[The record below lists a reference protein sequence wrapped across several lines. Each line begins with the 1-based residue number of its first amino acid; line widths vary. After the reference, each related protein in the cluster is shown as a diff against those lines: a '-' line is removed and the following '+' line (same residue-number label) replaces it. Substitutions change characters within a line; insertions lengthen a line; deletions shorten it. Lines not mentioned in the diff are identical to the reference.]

1 MSDQPRKPVPLSSAI
16 SWTSSE
22 TPSPERAAY
31 ILKRARL
38 LLGCYRR
45 DAAADPQAYVAT
57 IFEVLRRYPDAMIHD
72 ATDPSEGIASAPR
85 WQSFPPTSGELR
97 GWLEE
102 KIIEHNKAY
111 AYRDRVNRQLAER
124 EELERLHDSISPEE
138 RAAHVRRVEDELAEH
153 GMFTAG
159 WKRRQR
165 EAELARTREAT
176 GQTGFVHP
184 KRLLTWREA
193 EIYRAE
199 RAVSLKAEADARAAV
214 GRAARA
220 AHASGAEEATPG
232 GVPSKE
238 RTHGLPTS
246 RK

>member
-1 MSDQPRKPVPLSSAI
+1 MADQDHGQQMTPVGI
-16 SWTSSE
+16 SWTPSE
-22 TPSPERAAY
+22 QKKTKGKTTRAQW
-31 ILKRARL
+31 ITQCIRL
-38 LLGCYRR
+38 MLASYRR
-45 DAAADPQAYVAT
+45 DNTPNPDGYIAT
-57 IFEVLRRYPDAMIHD
+57 IALVLERYPDELIRR
-72 ATDPSEGIASAPR
+72 ATHPVDGIVSEDR
-85 WQSFPPTSGELR
+85 WQSFPPTAGELR
-97 GWLEE
+97 AWLES
-102 KIIEHNKAY
+102 KRPNTAW
-111 AYRDRVNRQLAER
+111 ADRARAQLTER
-124 EELERLHDSISPEE
+124 EALQRLHDSISPEE
-138 RAAHVRRVEDELAEH
+138 RAAHVVRVENELAEH

-165 EAELARTREAT
+165 ETELARTREAT